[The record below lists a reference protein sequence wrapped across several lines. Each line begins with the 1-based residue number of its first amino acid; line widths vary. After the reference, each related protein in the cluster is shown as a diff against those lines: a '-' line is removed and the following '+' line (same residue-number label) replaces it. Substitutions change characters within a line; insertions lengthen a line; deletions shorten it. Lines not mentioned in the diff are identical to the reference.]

1 MRAREV
7 RRSRR
12 PLDRGGITLLEL
24 VMALTILALAVAV
37 AVPAF
42 LTLGEEDVEGRTVR
56 RIQTL
61 FRLAR
66 DSAIGSGRPVTVVID
81 SVSQLVWLDI
91 PPRIRLGSS
100 DTFPSRSSLF
110 RGTEAGEGNLG
121 WLGGEAALE
130 ALKPGE
136 PLELPAGVRM
146 EVPRARAR
154 FTFQPTGASL
164 ADTLLVVGPFGTLV
178 VTLDPWTGDVRVR
191 K

>member
-1 MRAREV
+1 MRITR
-7 RRSRR
+7 RR
-12 PLDRGGITLLEL
+12 PADLRGITLLEL
-24 VMALTILALAVAV
+24 VMALTIIALAVAV

-42 LTLGEEDVEGRTVR
+42 LTLGEEGTEARTTR

-66 DSAIGSGRPVTVVID
+66 DSAIGSGLPVSVVID
-81 SVSQLVWLDI
+81 SVSQLVWLDV
-91 PPRIRLGSS
+91 PPRIRLGTA
-100 DTFPSRSSLF
+100 DTSVSRRSLF
-110 RGTEAGEGNLG
+110 QASETGPNLG

-136 PLELPAGVRM
+136 PLELPAGVRL
-146 EVPRARAR
+146 ELPRARAR
-154 FTFQPTGASL
+154 FTFQPTGAAL
-164 ADTLLVVGPFGTLV
+164 ADTLLVEGGFGRLI